1 MDKFEAFEELAES
14 VVFGTLTIW
23 KLSELDFDLKE
34 GKTLH
39 DVSNAK
45 HLKPGQQPGS
55 FETMVAHVENNLK
68 EVVQFIG

>member
-1 MDKFEAFEELAES
+1 MNKIEAFEELAEL
-14 VVFGTLTIW
+14 VALGTLTIW
-23 KLSELDFDLKE
+23 KLSELDFELKE

-45 HLKPGQQPGS
+45 HLQSGQQPGS